1 MNNSRKWQKILIIP
15 LFLFLF
21 CLASFPWSIWVQ
33 LTPYLTMLE
42 GEEYLLDLNSFLKF
56 HIKGSK
62 EGIIQ
67 VNDKVICLEG
77 DSLRGP
83 LSMKALQFGQ
93 VVLEFQ
99 LFGAIPLRQITVNV
113 LPEKSLM
120 PGGHSI
126 GIKLKSEGVMV
137 TGYNLLEG
145 ENGKVSPG
153 EEVGIKIGDVII
165 EINDVRIKDLAQVTE
180 LMEKNNSAEG
190 SLHLTVKR
198 DNRILQFELSPL
210 HCRNSDTK
218 RIGLYL
224 RDTTAGVGTLTF
236 HDLNTGIY
244 GALGHVITDL
254 ETNKPIVIEEGQIV
268 RADIVSINE
277 ARRGSPGEKSGVFVE
292 GEDIIGNIEKNTS
305 YGIFGRLNITTKH
318 PFYRYPLP
326 VGLRKQVKPGEA
338 SILTVI
344 AGDKIE
350 RFDIKIEKVY
360 SHGDPGNKGM
370 IIRITDEKLL
380 AATGGIVQGMS
391 GSPIIQDGKLV
402 GAVTHVFVND
412 PTKGYGIFLEWM
424 LVESGILEA
433 RDSL

>member
-1 MNNSRKWQKILIIP
+1 MNSILR
-15 LFLFLF
+15 
-21 CLASFPWSIWVQ
+21 
-33 LTPYLTMLE
+33 
-42 GEEYLLDLNSFLKF
+42 F
-56 HIKGSK
+56 HIKGSR

-137 TGYNLLEG
+137 TGYNLIEKEG
-145 ENGKVSPG
+145 RKVSPG
-153 EEVGIKIGDVII
+153 EKVGIKIGDVIL
-165 EINDVRIKDLAQVTE
+165 EINDVRIKDLAQVSE
-180 LMEKNNSAEG
+180 LMKKKSSAEE
-190 SLHLTVKR
+190 SIHLKVKR
-198 DNRILQFELSPL
+198 GEKVLRFEVSPL
-210 HCRNSDTK
+210 HCLNADIP

-224 RDTTAGVGTLTF
+224 RDSTAGVGTLTF
-236 HDLNTGIY
+236 HDLNTGVY

-254 ETNKPIVIEEGQIV
+254 ETNKPVVIEEGQIV
-268 RADIVSINE
+268 RADIVSIKE

-292 GEDIIGNIEKNTS
+292 GEDIIGSIEKNTS
-305 YGIFGRLNITTKH
+305 YGIFGRLNITTRH
-318 PFYRYPLP
+318 PFYNYPIP
-326 VGLRKQVKPGEA
+326 VGLRNQVKPGPA

-360 SHGDPGNKGM
+360 SQGDPRDKGM

-424 LVESGILEA
+424 LVEASKLEA
-433 RDSL
+433 IDSL